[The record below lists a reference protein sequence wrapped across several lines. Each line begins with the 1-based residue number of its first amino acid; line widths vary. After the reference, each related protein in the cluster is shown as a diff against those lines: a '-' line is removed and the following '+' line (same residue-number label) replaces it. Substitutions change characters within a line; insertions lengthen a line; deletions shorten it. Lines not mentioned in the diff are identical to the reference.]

1 MKILTP
7 ILALYFLVI
16 FPTTHLAFPGNRFIY
31 EFGNLFY
38 FAFALTLALAFR
50 QVSVEQLGFH
60 KNNIG
65 KSLVTGILLGALPFL
80 SVFLLDGLSVKAGLS
95 QSELLA
101 GADLRIPEEM
111 GLYNSPAEIIFS
123 TFIVPFIDQVFV
135 IGLVVNNLLP
145 KENSGRVIISGGLLY
160 VLLHFDLGM
169 GSLFLGMI
177 SAGLLKAT
185 GSILTPILVHTGFAI
200 AELAILFNYPRLI
213 SALVF
218 LV

>member
-1 MKILTP
+1 VKILTP

-31 EFGNLFY
+31 EYGNIFY
-38 FAFALTLALAFR
+38 FAFALALALAFR
-50 QVSVEQLGFH
+50 QVSVQQLGFN

-65 KSLVTGILLGALPFL
+65 KSLATGILLGALPVL
-80 SVFLLDGLSVKAGLS
+80 SIFLLDALIVKAGLS

-111 GLYNSPAEIIFS
+111 GFYNSPAEIIFS

-145 KENSGRVIISGGLLY
+145 KDNSGRVIISGGLLY

-185 GSILTPILVHTGFAI
+185 GSISVPILVHTGFAI